1 MFWGDRRPQVN
12 DAVHFPKVQR
22 GIARHGAHDVVEG
35 CCKRAGGDGPRG
47 RQQPG
52 RGWLA
57 LAWFQR
63 WLVGQLGRLVGQLRG
78 QLGLQRGKLGASLA
92 PQALAASLA
101 ELGQQRWVVGFLGRL
116 MGQFGRVVGQLRRQL
131 GF

>member
-1 MFWGDRRPQVN
+1 
-12 DAVHFPKVQR
+12 
-22 GIARHGAHDVVEG
+22 
-35 CCKRAGGDGPRG
+35 
-47 RQQPG
+47 
-52 RGWLA
+52 
-57 LAWFQR
+57 
-63 WLVGQLGRLVGQLRG
+63 
-78 QLGLQRGKLGASLA
+78 LGLQRGKLGASLA